1 MVQRILSMAPS
12 LTPRDCSGSI
22 HDVQFTP
29 PRGTV
34 HGAAHPANGTQ
45 FTPRDCSGS
54 IHGVQFIPPRG
65 TVHGAAHPVN
75 GTQFTPQGL
84 FRIYP
89 RRPVYPHPEGLFM
102 VQRILA
108 MTGLFTMQPILSTT
122 SSSPA
127 QSQRHKHPLT
137 SPFIPILLPPHFAF
151 LPLANCESGKCYKL
165 C

>member
-1 MVQRILSMAPS
+1 MTISEKTLMAGHQEAVENPAEQRQKIFLE
-12 LTPRDCSGSI
+12 
-22 HDVQFTP
+22 
-29 PRGTV
+29 TV
-34 HGAAHPANGTQ
+34 YN
-45 FTPRDCSGS
+45 
-54 IHGVQFIPPRG
+54 
-65 TVHGAAHPVN
+65 AAHPVN